1 MGAAVLGLLSSSC
14 GFLDAVCA
22 LPGPLRDPAGGLPGP
37 DHLLQSAVLCLGL
50 LEASLS

>member
-14 GFLDAVCA
+14 GFLVAICS
-22 LPGPLRDPAGGLPGP
+22 LPGPLGDPAVGMTGP